1 MSMELVKKNPIDNES
16 LDKADYTRSL
26 LKAAYRLELLSD
38 LEMEQ
43 IQIQS
48 IQLLSRQVERYTRG
62 ESSSVTVEKA
72 QMITHSILYCISH
85 YLKGLSD
92 LEECIAAIRNTPL
105 SDMFEQGTLMIRE
118 QIEFAKALLAAVQA
132 DKISADIHSY
142 HETIDEALPGFF
154 ASYDPDFSAQDTA
167 ASIDYP
173 LGFDRMDQTGIE
185 YIFTYLQKLRWE
197 NEFCHRYSGRDIH
210 LLLNGYDRH
219 YRDLLVNVFQLL
231 LINALGSVLLG
242 GSALKIDITDAGRR
256 ILQTRLHGFTSAELD
271 CLLKKASCH
280 LCEELGISDSS
291 FRQYI
296 SETISEFT
304 ARLRNALSHNRL
316 ESVFLELS
324 DDREQEKICCED
336 GRKIDDESFRKF
348 AEVLCSC
355 GDASEKIA
363 LIHHQIHSQNDFV
376 DILEADCL
384 FGEEFS
390 ELFKSLGDTELA
402 LLCARLP
409 SNPFDNGIF
418 ITDDEKEWKY
428 HLVEYLKCIDIE
440 RLEKIRALSEGL
452 SV

>member
-1 MSMELVKKNPIDNES
+1 M
-16 LDKADYTRSL
+16 
-26 LKAAYRLELLSD
+26 
-38 LEMEQ
+38 
-43 IQIQS
+43 
-48 IQLLSRQVERYTRG
+48 
-62 ESSSVTVEKA
+62 
-72 QMITHSILYCISH
+72 
-85 YLKGLSD
+85 
-92 LEECIAAIRNTPL
+92 
-105 SDMFEQGTLMIRE
+105 
-118 QIEFAKALLAAVQA
+118 
-132 DKISADIHSY
+132 
-142 HETIDEALPGFF
+142 
-154 ASYDPDFSAQDTA
+154 
-167 ASIDYP
+167 
-173 LGFDRMDQTGIE
+173 
-185 YIFTYLQKLRWE
+185 
-197 NEFCHRYSGRDIH
+197 
-210 LLLNGYDRH
+210 
-219 YRDLLVNVFQLL
+219 NVFQLL

-402 LLCARLP
+402 AAVCQTAVK
-409 SNPFDNGIF
+409 SI
-418 ITDDEKEWKY
+418 
-428 HLVEYLKCIDIE
+428 
-440 RLEKIRALSEGL
+440 
-452 SV
+452 